1 MVKVPIKKPINHIG
15 NFTSYPPTFVID
27 SREKKP
33 YSFSSG
39 IPTLRKKLLTGD
51 YSIEGYENV
60 IAVERKSLADFVN
73 TVIHSQTNF
82 SEELKRLSRMLNPL
96 IIVEANA
103 EDLWN
108 KEKYKSKVKPE
119 NLWKLAMSLSSKWGI
134 PVFYFSNRQL
144 ARHSLE
150 MYFTQWWDKECKRKM
165 RMKAAG

>member
-1 MVKVPIKKPINHIG
+1 MTTNKPINHIG
-15 NFTSYPPTFVID
+15 NFTPYPPTIVID
-27 SREKKP
+27 NREKKP
-33 YSFSSG
+33 YSFSPG

-51 YSIEGYENV
+51 YSIEGYENA

-82 SEELKRLSRMLNPL
+82 SEELKRLSKMLCPL

-103 EDLWN
+103 EDLWDKN
-108 KEKYKSKVKPE
+108 KYKSKIAPE
-119 NLWKLAMSLSSKWGI
+119 SLWKLAMSLSSKWGI

-150 MYFTQWWDKECKRKM
+150 VYLCQWWDKEQKKQL
-165 RMKAAG
+165 RMKATG